1 MIEMKIAITAPI
13 LILDCNEDFFFA
25 VFATLTSM
33 QLSKKNQDIRN
44 SFREVLLNL
53 GLKCK

>member
-1 MIEMKIAITAPI
+1 MKIAITAPI